1 MRDTMASP
9 LEQHPGFDSYPEWKH
24 SSEQHTAPA
33 ELDVAR
39 LAVSEAFKLRGEAG
53 VISIPELSPEA
64 KVSAEILISAH
75 NVRTNRQKELE
86 AA

>member
-1 MRDTMASP
+1 MASP
-9 LEQHPGFDSYPEWKH
+9 LEQHPGFDTYPEWNMQ
-24 SSEQHTAPA
+24 SEQHATAPA

-53 VISIPELSPEA
+53 VISIPELTPEA
-64 KVSAEILISAH
+64 KASAEILISGN
-75 NVRTNRQKELE
+75 NVRANRQEELE